1 MATYSPN
8 LGITL
13 PANGEFAGT
22 WGSITNTNLGTL
34 IEQAISGYE
43 SQTVSDAG
51 DTVLTIN
58 NGSGAPGSNNT
69 ARNMYLVLTG
79 GLTATRNVIVPTN
92 NKLYFIYNA
101 TTGNQSVTVKCAS
114 QVGVTIPNGQKALL
128 VCDGSDIVNA
138 VTYFGTFS
146 TGAIN
151 ATPIGLTTPSTGA
164 FTTLSATSVSATT
177 FMGSGAALT
186 GIDAAN
192 ITTGLLPD
200 ARLTSA
206 VAKYADVSANF
217 TGNLQTNGISVGYK
231 NIPVSTNSSGTLAAS
246 DVGKQLVITTGQ
258 TIPTGVFNAGDVI
271 MIVNN
276 SAASIT
282 ITTSAVTAYVSGINT
297 IRTPS
302 VSLGTRGQATI
313 NFVAAGTCFIS
324 GAGVS

>member
-22 WGSITNTNLGTL
+22 WGNITNTNLGDL
-34 IEQAISGYE
+34 VEQAISGYE
-43 SQTVSDAG
+43 SQAVSDVG
-51 DTVLTIN
+51 DTALSIN
-58 NGSGAPGSNNT
+58 NGSATGVNNT
-69 ARNMYLVLTG
+69 ARNMYLELTG
-79 GLTATRNVIVPTN
+79 TLTGTRNVIVPTN
-92 NKLYFIYNA
+92 NKLYFIYNH
-101 TTGNQSVTVKCAS
+101 TDGGQSVTVKCAL

-128 VCDGSDIVNA
+128 VCNGSDVTNA
-138 VTYFGTFS
+138 VTYFATFS

-151 ATPIGLTTPSTGA
+151 ATPIGSTTPSTGV
-164 FTTLSATSVSATT
+164 FTTLTGTTITGTT
-177 FMGSGAALT
+177 FVGSGASLT

-192 ITTGLLPD
+192 ITAGVLPD
-200 ARLTSA
+200 ARLAST

-231 NIPVSTNSSGTLAAS
+231 NIPVSTNTSGTLAAS
-246 DVGKQLVITTGQ
+246 DVGKQLVVSSGQ
-258 TIPTGVFNAGDVI
+258 TVPTSVFGAGDVV

-282 ITTSAVTAYVSGINT
+282 ITTSAITAYLSGVNT
-297 IRTPS
+297 VRTS
-302 VSLGTRGQATI
+302 VTLATRGQATI

-324 GAGVS
+324 GAGVT

>member
-1 MATYSPN
+1 MATYSTN

-34 IEQAISGYE
+34 VEQAVSGYTA
-43 SQTVSDAG
+43 QAVSDVG
-51 DTVLTIN
+51 DTTLVIS
-58 NGSGAPGSNNT
+58 NGSGTGVNNT
-69 ARNMYLVLTG
+69 ARNMYLELTG
-79 GLTATRNVIVPTN
+79 TLTAARNVIVPTN
-92 NKLYFIYNA
+92 RKLYFVYNN
-101 TTGNQSVTVKCAS
+101 TTGGYAVTVKCAA
-114 QVGVTIPNGQKALL
+114 QVGVSIPSGQKALL
-128 VCDGSDIVNA
+128 VCNGSDVVNA

-151 ATPIGLTTPSTGA
+151 ATPIGPTTPSTGA
-164 FTTLSATSVSATT
+164 FTTVTATTITATT
-177 FMGSGAALT
+177 FAGSGASLT

-206 VAKYADVSANF
+206 VAKYADASANF

-231 NIPVSTNSSGTLAAS
+231 NIPVSTNSSGTLAAG
-246 DVGKQLVITTGQ
+246 DVGKQLVVSTGQ
-258 TIPTGVFNAGDVI
+258 TVPTSVFGAGDVV

-282 ITTSAVTAYVSGINT
+282 ITTSAVTAYLSGVNT
-297 IRTPS
+297 VRTS
-302 VSLGTRGQATI
+302 VTLATRGQATI

-324 GAGVS
+324 GAGVT